1 MSCRLF
7 GLVALCCVSI
17 GMARAGPA
25 FLAELSAHAGTEL
38 RWSDPQELSLYS
50 QPVHVRQFSSS
61 LGLPEA
67 AARLAAHQDRF
78 QRVLVSHNTILLSG
92 MAREWHWVAQLS
104 KTGGGVNG
112 MVSTLHVPPFHP
124 ERVSAQGMP
133 GSSSWLVPEALLRH
147 RQRIDA
153 GSTPVVQ
160 EIHTAGLPESEFLAR
175 AEQHLR
181 AWGWRKGSSPGW
193 LAGGQAWQRGKEN
206 IVLRV
211 TPVSVPGQAAIF
223 LHRF

>member
-61 LGLPEA
+61 LDLPEA
-67 AARLAAHQDRF
+67 AARLAVHQDRF

-104 KTGGGVNG
+104 KAGDSVNG
-112 MVSTLHVPPFHP
+112 MVSALHVPPLHAGGGP
-124 ERVSAQGMP
+124 AQGTP
-133 GSSSWLVPEALLRH
+133 GSSSWLVPDALLRH
-147 RQRIDA
+147 RQRIDT
-153 GSTPVVQ
+153 GTKPVVQ
-160 EIHTAGLPESEFLAR
+160 EIHTAALPESELLAR
-175 AEQHLR
+175 AGRHLTAR
-181 AWGWRKGSSPGW
+181 GWRAGPSPDW
-193 LAGGQAWQRGKEN
+193 LAGGHAWRRGKEN

-211 TPVSVPGQAAIF
+211 TSVSIPGQAAIF